1 MQFVA
6 DPDTT
11 PAEASEPPAEPP
23 RPAKPVSGAEASAAA
38 IGETAAPAAAKPKAA
53 PPVLPLGERVQKE
66 IIPLLTERMTAQ
78 GVTDAQFTFKDD
90 ALTVRWDLGKTD
102 KLFTLYFDNGDLEG
116 RKTLLTSQGGVG
128 ENIQM
133 FMPPERGFR
142 NVDSTQVVAM
152 LMIHFTTTL
161 TWMRASA

>member
-1 MQFVA
+1 MA

-11 PAEASEPPAEPP
+11 PAGASEPPAKPP
-23 RPAKPVSGAEASAAA
+23 RPAKPAPSAGAEAVAE
-38 IGETAAPAAAKPKAA
+38 GEATVAPAAAKPKEA
-53 PPVLPLGERVQKE
+53 PPVLPLGERVEKE
-66 IIPLLTERMTAQ
+66 IVPMLTERMKKQ
-78 GVTDAQFTFKDD
+78 GVSDVQFTFKDD
-90 ALTVRWDLGKTD
+90 ALTARWDLGKTD

-116 RKTLLTSQGGVG
+116 RKTLLSSQGGVG

-133 FMPPERGFR
+133 FMPPERGFK

-161 TWMRASA
+161 TWMKASA

>member
-1 MQFVA
+1 MA

-11 PAEASEPPAEPP
+11 PAEASEPPAKPP
-23 RPAKPVSGAEASAAA
+23 RSAKPAPAQSAGAEASAE
-38 IGETAAPAAAKPKAA
+38 GEVTVAPAAAKPKEA
-53 PPVLPLGERVQKE
+53 PPALPLAERVQQE
-66 IIPLLTERMTAQ
+66 IIPTLTERMKAQ
-78 GVTDAQFTFKDD
+78 GVNDAQFNFKED

-116 RKTLLTSQGGVG
+116 RKTLLTRQGGVG

-133 FMPPERGFR
+133 FMPPERGFK

-161 TWMRASA
+161 TWMKASA

>member
-1 MQFVA
+1 VA

-11 PAEASEPPAEPP
+11 PAEASEPPAKPAPAAGAEAVAEGEAAVVPV
-23 RPAKPVSGAEASAAA
+23 PAKPKE
-38 IGETAAPAAAKPKAA
+38 A
-53 PPVLPLGERVQKE
+53 PPALPLVERVQQE
-66 IIPLLTERMTAQ
+66 IIPKLTERMKAQ
-78 GVTDAQFTFKDD
+78 GVNDAQFNFKDD

-116 RKTLLTSQGGVG
+116 RKTLLTRQGGVG

-133 FMPPERGFR
+133 FMPPERGFK

-161 TWMRASA
+161 TWMKASA